1 MKLLKTIAKLL
12 RLLLFSF
19 MFAVCMV
26 LGIVPIIPKRKEEY
40 AIEIQLETSEKK
52 EAKADKIVEFQ
63 ADC

>member
-1 MKLLKTIAKLL
+1 MNILKTIAKLL

-40 AIEIQLETSEKK
+40 AIEIQIETSEKK

-63 ADC
+63 V

>member
-1 MKLLKTIAKLL
+1 MNMLKTIAKLL

-40 AIEIQLETSEKK
+40 AIEIQLEASEKK
-52 EAKADKIVEFQ
+52 ETKADKIVEFQ
-63 ADC
+63 V